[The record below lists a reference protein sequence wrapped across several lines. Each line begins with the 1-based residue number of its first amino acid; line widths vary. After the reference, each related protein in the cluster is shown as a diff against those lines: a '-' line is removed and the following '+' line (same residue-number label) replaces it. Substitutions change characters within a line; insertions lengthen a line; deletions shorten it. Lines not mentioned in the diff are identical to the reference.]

1 MTLESTLYPSASFSA
16 DMIPRLIVSTV
27 TWGFHGQSHSWIPAE
42 AFPAS
47 GSTTLYPLTAVT
59 HTRCSI
65 PWVTISNGSWHGAPV
80 LQLG

>member
-47 GSTTLYPLTAVT
+47 GSTTLYPHPPPPHCRNT
-59 HTRCSI
+59 HQMLH
-65 PWVTISNGSWHGAPV
+65 P
-80 LQLG
+80 LGHNL